1 MKKAKRII
9 TLLLVLAFV
18 LPVISGCDSQNSSGS
33 AAASSD
39 VKLWYAYNTENLMQD
54 LEYEDLMEERDYT
67 LRMSTIRGDVESI
80 QLIITPE
87 NNVVSYDIAFQ
98 DLKNE
103 SGDVFAADNLEAFAE
118 WYIEI
123 TESYNMDAYYGFYP
137 DALVPMENYKLL
149 HHNSIDA
156 GENQGI
162 WINANIPVDQ
172 AAGFYTGNAVLTIDG
187 AEYNI
192 PMELKIYDA
201 VMPEENHQASSFA
214 IWYDHIVYGEGT
226 YSTELADKYFWF
238 LVDKRVM
245 PLDPDP
251 SKRTDYDVFIDWLV
265 ETQMDNPKISSY
277 GLPYKIAHIE
287 NTTRRI
293 VDRSAVTS
301 LLTKMAEKCIELREA
316 GDEDADL
323 FKKAFYYMG
332 SITDEPTGEAL
343 ERVEICDLI
352 VSECK
357 IEIADKYFKDKYQD
371 LYESLMGLRVIV
383 TTAYSTEL
391 LGSDTEGGVQ
401 TWCPQFQ
408 HWHTEAQREEYYA
421 RQNTTDRLMGEEAW
435 WYGCNNPK
443 VPYPTYH
450 LDDDMISSRVLSW
463 MQFDYNVDG
472 DLYWCVNIYKV
483 SDPWTIP
490 VVTESVQEG
499 RLIYP
504 GAKYGIDGPISTL
517 RMESIREGRED
528 YECLWLLEQAII
540 AYNEANGTDYD
551 PEELMDHLYADLY
564 DGVIPERD
572 NAETFVE
579 RRTAMLE
586 VLEQI
591 MLDPE
596 AGIATLLEG

>member
-1 MKKAKRII
+1 MKIAKRII

-18 LPVISGCDSQNSSGS
+18 LPVFSGCDSQNSSGTT
-33 AAASSD
+33 AASGD

-87 NNVVSYDIAFQ
+87 NNVVSYDITFQ

-137 DALVPMENYKLL
+137 DALVPMENFKLL

-172 AAGFYTGNAVLTIDG
+172 AAGFYTGNAVLTVDG
-187 AEYNI
+187 REYNI

-343 ERVEICDLI
+343 ERVQICDLI

-357 IEIADKYFKDKYQD
+357 IEIADKYFKGKYQD

-391 LGSDTEGGVQ
+391 LGSDTTGGVQ

-408 HWHTEAQREEYYA
+408 HWHTEAQREEYYS

-591 MLDPE
+591 TLDPE

>member
-18 LPVISGCDSQNSSGS
+18 LPVFSGCDSQNSSGS
-33 AAASSD
+33 TAASGD
-39 VKLWYAYNTENLMQD
+39 VKLWYAYNTENFMQD

-87 NNVVSYDIAFQ
+87 NNVVSYDITFQ

-172 AAGFYTGNAVLTIDG
+172 AAGFYTGNAVLTVDG
-187 AEYNI
+187 TEYNI

-357 IEIADKYFKDKYQD
+357 IEIADKYFKGKYQD

-591 MLDPE
+591 TLDPE